1 MTEISPEVE
10 AFDSTAYKV
19 ADGIEVAF
27 VATPTGP
34 VRLGQGDPLPEGVH
48 PNEVARLAN
57 GGVLADV
64 EPANL
69 EGDELPEIANLEEL
83 KLRVGAD
90 PDDARRFLEA
100 ENARQ
105 AGPRK
110 TWAAHLESVIA
121 DAGEDGPVVSADVEA
136 GGVAVVDGEGA

>member
-10 AFDSTAYKV
+10 GFDSTAYKV

-48 PNEVARLAN
+48 PDEVARLAN

-69 EGDELPEIANLEEL
+69 EAEELPEIANLDEL
-83 KLRVGAD
+83 KLRVGTD

-100 ENARQ
+100 ENTRER
-105 AGPRK
+105 PRT
-110 TWAAHLESVIA
+110 TWVSHLEGVIA